1 MDNTSKKTSV
11 VNLRHEP
18 YDVYIGRGS
27 LFGNQWTHI
36 KTKPTKAKYTVNT
49 VEEAI
54 SEYKNWI
61 LQQPELLVQVHHLLT
76 GKILGCYCK
85 PGPCHGDVLV
95 KICNGE
101 L

>member
-1 MDNTSKKTSV
+1 MKKTRV

-27 LFGNQWTHI
+27 SFGNQWTHI

-54 SEYKNWI
+54 SEYQNWI
-61 LQQPELLVQVHHLLT
+61 LQQPELLARVRHELNGQT
-76 GKILGCYCK
+76 LGCYCK
-85 PGPCHGDVLV
+85 PGPCHGDILV